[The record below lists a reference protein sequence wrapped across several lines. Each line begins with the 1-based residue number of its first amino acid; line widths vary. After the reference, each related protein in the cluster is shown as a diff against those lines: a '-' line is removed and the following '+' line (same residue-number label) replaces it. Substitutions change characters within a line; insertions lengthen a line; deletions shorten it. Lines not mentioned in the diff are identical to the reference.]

1 MAEALKLD
9 TGGIATAG
17 ALAFVIKTVT
27 NSARKVAVE
36 VEDGDTPFA
45 VGTTE
50 PDPFAAERTQS
61 SHEINHLATLRPNA
75 EHDASAAR
83 FN

>member
-1 MAEALKLD
+1 MKLRK
-9 TGGIATAG
+9 GGIATAC

-50 PDPFAAERTQS
+50 PDPLAAERARS
-61 SHEINHLATLRPNA
+61 PREIDDLATPRP
-75 EHDASAAR
+75 S
-83 FN
+83 F